1 MTRVLALLA
10 LVLLGAFFLPW
21 FGADLG
27 ALFGAGRT
35 GAAQSLSGYQ
45 LLRFVIELTLQ
56 ASDAGAADAFNQSF
70 RELWP
75 IWLLAAI
82 PVFGVLTLL
91 AGLAGSG
98 LSGAFAFLAGA
109 VPVGETIYFLIEG
122 GSRIFDYFQVG
133 AWVTLGTGALLVL
146 LAFAPRRS

>member
-27 ALFGAGRT
+27 ALFGAGTT
-35 GAAQSLSGYQ
+35 GASQSLSGYQ
-45 LLRFVIELTLQ
+45 LVRFVVEFTLQ
-56 ASDAGAADAFNQSF
+56 AADAGAPDAYGHSF
-70 RELWP
+70 REFWP

-82 PVFGVLTLL
+82 PVFGLLTLL
-91 AGLAGSG
+91 AGLAGAG

-109 VPVGETIYFLIEG
+109 APVGLTIYFLVEG
-122 GSRIFDYFQVG
+122 GRQIFDVFQVG
-133 AWVTLGTGALLVL
+133 AWVTLGAGALLVL
-146 LAFAPRRS
+146 LAFAPRRG